1 MTLRERWENSPGAI
15 GVTAPPVPEAAKTNA
30 GLNSLQ
36 KRILSAVVLAI
47 PVIVCV
53 SIGSP
58 LIESLV
64 VGAALVLV
72 WEWCRLC
79 SNTFSY
85 RNAALL
91 AAVITAAILTV
102 AFDHAFAAI
111 VVLVAGGIAIHLL
124 TGGHVWLSVGAF
136 YIGLPCVAVVWL
148 RSDPVLGRETL
159 FWLLAL
165 VWASDVGGYVFGRL
179 IGGRKLAPA
188 WSPNKTWAGFA
199 GAAACGAIAGAATAL
214 IIKGPSFWPLV
225 GLSALLGGATQGGDL
240 FESWVKRHFGVK
252 DTSALIPG
260 HGGLLDR
267 VDGLLAASALTA
279 LLGVIGN
286 GSILRWI

>member
-1 MTLRERWENSPGAI
+1 M
-15 GVTAPPVPEAAKTNA
+15 PEAEKTNA

-53 SIGSP
+53 AIGSP
-58 LIESLV
+58 LIEGLV
-64 VGAALVLV
+64 LAVALVLV

-79 SNTFSY
+79 SATLSY
-85 RNAALL
+85 RIFASL
-91 AAVITAAILTV
+91 AAVVTAAILAV
-102 AFDHAFAAI
+102 AFDHAFAAL

-124 TGGHVWLSVGAF
+124 TGGQVWLSVGAL

-148 RSDPVLGRETL
+148 RSDSGFGRETL

-165 VWASDVGGYVFGRL
+165 VWASDVGAYMFGRL
-179 IGGRKLAPA
+179 IGGRKLAPT
-188 WSPNKTWAGFA
+188 WSPNKTWAGFV
-199 GAAACGAIAGAATAL
+199 GAVVCAAIAGAATAL
-214 IIKGPSFWPLV
+214 MIKGPSFWPLV
-225 GLSALLGGATQGGDL
+225 GLSALLGGVTQGGDL
-240 FESWVKRHFGVK
+240 FESWVKRRFGVK
-252 DTSALIPG
+252 DASALIPG

-279 LLGVIGN
+279 LLGIVGN
-286 GSILRWI
+286 GSVLRWI